1 MKTIAQ
7 TFVALSLSAM
17 LPTAHAAA
25 PMELC
30 KLLRSFAES
39 IQPNSE
45 QEFTYRISWGENFKD
60 SAETVL
66 GAKRCEH
73 NGYGPARN
81 ICSYLME
88 HGSVESAGVIVMHAV
103 SCLTRKSR
111 FDPSLRIHGANLSFS
126 YGGRNRDALIDL
138 TYEED
143 KKVGGMALRL
153 VATGY

>member
-7 TFVALSLSAM
+7 TMIALSLFAM
-17 LPTAHAAA
+17 LPTAHVAA

-30 KLLRSFAES
+30 KLLRTFAES
-39 IQPNSE
+39 IPPNSE

-60 SAETVL
+60 SEEPVL

-88 HGSVESAGVIVMHAV
+88 HGSIESAGVIVKHAV

-111 FDPSLRIHGANLSFS
+111 FDPSLRIHSANLSFS
-126 YGGRNRDALIDL
+126 YGGRNRGALIDL
-138 TYEED
+138 IYEED
-143 KKVGGMALRL
+143 NKIGGKALRL

>member
-1 MKTIAQ
+1 MI
-7 TFVALSLSAM
+7 ALSVFAM

-30 KLLRSFAES
+30 KLLRTFAES
-39 IQPNSE
+39 IPPNSE

-60 SAETVL
+60 SEEPVL

-88 HGSVESAGVIVMHAV
+88 HGSIESAGVIVKHAV

-111 FDPSLRIHGANLSFS
+111 FDPSLRIHSANLSFS
-126 YGGRNRDALIDL
+126 YGRRNRGALIDL
-138 TYEED
+138 IYEED
-143 KKVGGMALRL
+143 KEIGGKALRL

>member
-7 TFVALSLSAM
+7 TLTALSLSAM

-25 PMELC
+25 PIELC
-30 KLLRSFAES
+30 KILRSFADS
-39 IQPNSE
+39 IPPNSE

-60 SAETVL
+60 SQEAVL

-73 NGYGPARN
+73 NGYEPARN
-81 ICSYLME
+81 ICSYLMK
-88 HGSVESAGVIVMHAV
+88 HASIKSAGVVVMQAV
-103 SCLTRKSR
+103 SCLSRKSR
-111 FDPSLRIHGANLSFS
+111 FDPSLKIHSADLSFS
-126 YGGRNRDALIDL
+126 YGGRNRGALIDV

-143 KKVGGMALRL
+143 IKVGGMALRL

>member
-7 TFVALSLSAM
+7 TMIALSLFAM

-30 KLLRSFAES
+30 KLLRTFAES
-39 IQPNSE
+39 IPPNSE
-45 QEFTYRISWGENFKD
+45 KEFTYRISWGENFKD
-60 SAETVL
+60 SEEPVL

-88 HGSVESAGVIVMHAV
+88 HGSIESAGVIVMHAV
-103 SCLTRKSR
+103 SCLTGKSR
-111 FDPSLRIHGANLSFS
+111 FDPSLRIHSANLSFS
-126 YGGRNRDALIDL
+126 YGGRNRGALMDL
-138 TYEED
+138 IYEED
-143 KKVGGMALRL
+143 KKIGGKALRL
-153 VATGY
+153 GATGY

>member
-1 MKTIAQ
+1 MKTIAH
-7 TFVALSLSAM
+7 TMITLSLFAM

-30 KLLRSFAES
+30 KLLRTFAES
-39 IQPNSE
+39 IPPNSE

-60 SAETVL
+60 SEEPVL

-88 HGSVESAGVIVMHAV
+88 HGSIESAGVIVMHAV

-111 FDPSLRIHGANLSFS
+111 FGPSLRIHSANLSFS
-126 YGGRNRDALIDL
+126 YGGRNRGALIDL
-138 TYEED
+138 IYEED
-143 KKVGGMALRL
+143 KKIGGKALRL

>member
-1 MKTIAQ
+1 MKTIAK
-7 TFVALSLSAM
+7 TLIALSLSAI
-17 LPTAHAAA
+17 LQPARAAV

-30 KLLRSFAES
+30 KILRSFAES
-39 IQPNSE
+39 VPPNSE
-45 QEFTYRISWGENFKD
+45 QEFTYRISWGGNFKD
-60 SAETVL
+60 SPEPVL
-66 GAKRCEH
+66 GARRCEH

-88 HGSVESAGVIVMHAV
+88 HGSVESAGVIVMYAV
-103 SCLTRKSR
+103 SCLTRNSR

-126 YGGRNRDALIDL
+126 YGGRNRGALIDL

-143 KKVGGMALRL
+143 KKIGGMALRL